1 MENTQKKPNVKLIT
15 QLGLLTAIIVILAFT
30 PLGYLKTAGV
40 EITFMTIPVAI
51 GAIVL
56 GPKSG
61 AFLGGVFGL
70 TSFLQCFGISAFGTA
85 LFNINPLFTFIL
97 CFVPRIACGFLAGLI
112 FKALTKVDKTKIA
125 SYAIASFATAFINTF
140 LFVIGLILMFWN
152 TDFIQELNSSG
163 KSIFGFI
170 ITFVG
175 INGIIESLVTLLAG
189 GAISKAVK
197 HYKH

>member
-1 MENTQKKPNVKLIT
+1 MQNTQKKVNVKLMT

-51 GAIVL
+51 GAIIL
-56 GPKSG
+56 GPKAG

-85 LFNINPLFTFIL
+85 LCNINPFLTLIL
-97 CFVPRIACGFLAGLI
+97 CLVPRIACGFLSGLI
-112 FKALTKVDKTKIA
+112 FKTLIKADKTKLI
-125 SYAIASFATAFINTF
+125 SYAVASFSTAFINTA

-152 TDFIQELNSSG
+152 TDFIQGLNADG
-163 KSIFGFI
+163 KGIFGFLI
-170 ITFVG
+170 AFVG
-175 INGIIESLVTLLAG
+175 INGVIESIVTLVAG
-189 GAISKAVK
+189 SAISKALK
-197 HYKH
+197 HYTH